1 MSDTLFSLYYVA
13 LFLGK
18 RFSLH
23 FELLD
28 QYGRTFLDPNQEF
41 LFSASLNNNNPQG
54 AVLWGI
60 RSNYTNPKIPG
71 MLELNSLVISQSGEV
86 DFKIF
91 INIRAGTSGGSS
103 NSGGKG
109 SVVSGPKLVDL
120 FRLTVLE
127 DPVVSS
133 ALPCIYLLQ
142 QTTCPL
148 NSNTVSE
155 WESEFPRIRS
165 YSPVSNYLR
174 NVLCAE
180 AMTGM
185 HVNSYVG
192 VRGDLWA
199 EYRLG
204 VDSLWT
210 GVGTFYYILLRIE
223 AVSSLS
229 MLAVLQIYLYNHQ
242 F

>member
-1 MSDTLFSLYYVA
+1 M
-13 LFLGK
+13 
-18 RFSLH
+18 LH

-28 QYGRTFLDPNQEF
+28 QYGRAFHDPKHEF
-41 LFSASLNNNNPQG
+41 LFSAALNANNAQG

-60 RSNYTNPKIPG
+60 RSNYTSTAKPG
-71 MLELNSLVISQSGEV
+71 LLELNSLVISQSGEV

-91 INIRAGTSGGSS
+91 VNIRGGSS
-103 NSGGKG
+103 GTGG
-109 SVVSGPKLVDL
+109 SSTSNGPKLVDV
-120 FRLTVLE
+120 FRLFVLE

-142 QTTCPL
+142 DTNCPADA
-148 NSNTVSE
+148 NTVAE

-165 YSPVSNYLR
+165 YSGHANYLR
-174 NVLCAE
+174 NIMCADS
-180 AMTGM
+180 MSNM
-185 HVNSYVG
+185 HVSANVDVTG
-192 VRGDLWA
+192 GLWA

-210 GVGTFYYILLRIE
+210 GVGEYLSVFFCSVCRVTLVNEPGAEYIRSTLYTW
-223 AVSSLS
+223 SLS
-229 MLAVLQIYLYNHQ
+229 L